1 VTLGGRMRWIATI
14 AVLVAGLCLGVVG
27 CGGGGGGKK
36 VPDVKGKSL
45 VDAAKKLS
53 EAQYLVDFTIVRGEP
68 PRHKVLGQDPEGG
81 SEAKAGTKVR
91 LEVSDGV
98 KK

>member
-1 VTLGGRMRWIATI
+1 MRLVRRLAWLA
-14 AVLVAGLCLGVVG
+14 AVALLVMSVAGVAG

-36 VPDVKGKSL
+36 VPNVVGKSL
-45 VDAAKKLS
+45 VQAASTLS
-53 EAQYLVDFTIVRGEP
+53 QAQYLVGISIVRGKP
-68 PRHKVLGQDPEGG
+68 PRHTVLKQDPEGG

-98 KK
+98 K